1 MDFMAKYSEQVT
13 AIAPRAEPLETP
25 INDPVRKQTD
35 YGWWHTE
42 IKRVDNA

>member
-1 MDFMAKYSEQVT
+1 MDFVSKHAEAMTNIE
-13 AIAPRAEPLETP
+13 PRLEALETP